1 MLYDISNMLHRL
13 VFMSVEVFI
22 LHSANILCGASR
34 RKCDCMG
41 QTAWYCPLP
50 PKKMK
55 YRMLKIQLSADDID
69 IGISN
74 MYDPFA
80 FCPNLT
86 VSETLISINTFCQN
100 SSLQVF
106 ATLFVSNEY
115 ANFNNCPQSSG
126 Q

>member
-1 MLYDISNMLHRL
+1 
-13 VFMSVEVFI
+13 MSVEVFI

-55 YRMLKIQLSADDID
+55 YRMLKMLKIQLSADGQADID

-80 FCPNLT
+80 PNT
-86 VSETLISINTFCQN
+86 IVQI
-100 SSLQVF
+100 
-106 ATLFVSNEY
+106 
-115 ANFNNCPQSSG
+115 
-126 Q
+126 